1 MVRRRHA
8 TENPKAG
15 IEIGN
20 LCCLLRLMAVSKV
33 NSGTWGNASSKSKG
47 LEASDRELD
56 LTVGSL
62 APVLDYG
69 SNSIA

>member
-1 MVRRRHA
+1 
-8 TENPKAG
+8 
-15 IEIGN
+15 
-20 LCCLLRLMAVSKV
+20 MAVSKV

-47 LEASDRELD
+47 LEASNRELD